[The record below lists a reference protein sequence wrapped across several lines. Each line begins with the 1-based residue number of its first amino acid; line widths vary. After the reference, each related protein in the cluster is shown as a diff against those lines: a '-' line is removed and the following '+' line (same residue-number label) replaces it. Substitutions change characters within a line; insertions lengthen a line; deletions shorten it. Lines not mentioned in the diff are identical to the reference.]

1 MNHEYK
7 NIFHLG
13 TLFLLL
19 NGCTDTLDE
28 LTGTREKRSESA
40 AFPLKEARTFFE
52 EFMEQMPVTR
62 SSKELE
68 SDGVSFP
75 TGEFIPLWQQARQ
88 CEWGGIVFLMC
99 RLTLRWITV
108 HVGV

>member
-28 LTGTREKRSESA
+28 LTGTREKRRESA
-40 AFPLKEARTFFE
+40 AFPLKRHEPFLK
-52 EFMEQMPVTR
+52 
-62 SSKELE
+62 SLWSKY
-68 SDGVSFP
+68 
-75 TGEFIPLWQQARQ
+75 R
-88 CEWGGIVFLMC
+88 
-99 RLTLRWITV
+99 
-108 HVGV
+108 